1 MFDARSYW
9 SEAGDEEKRKKNLKD
24 LGKRDYYYFFSD
36 LQVEGAAPP
45 QTDVISRKYRKWN
58 PLINNNF
65 VVIYI
70 YITIKNTLNSRYGK

>member
-9 SEAGDEEKRKKNLKD
+9 FEAGDEEKRKKNLKD
-24 LGKRDYYYFFSD
+24 LGKRDYYFFSD
-36 LQVEGAAPP
+36 LQVEGAAP

-70 YITIKNTLNSRYGK
+70 YIPQLKIL